1 MCDQIYPFILLFVGC
16 IVLLGLF
23 PSCVAMPDSNGPA
36 GFEETLALL
45 QAQSEV
51 TLLSDREGQGRV
63 AVVPEFNGRVM
74 MSGWNGSGS
83 PRLGWVNEPVVTGKE
98 RNPAFINHGGA
109 ERLWLSPEGGQFA
122 LFFKPGD
129 PFDLEHW
136 WTPTTFNSD
145 PYEVLDQSERH
156 IAMARDMRLSNY
168 QGTSFHF
175 RVLRTVA
182 IVERDDLND
191 ENDFEI
197 PSSLDFVG
205 FTTRNVLTNRGFSP
219 LSMKNG
225 LVSLW
230 ILSQFD
236 ANRDTWVIFPY
247 KTDAKGGKGPR
258 INDDYFG
265 KVPSERLRTLPEL
278 ECSLFKCDG
287 RRRTK
292 IGLSQGRARNRIG
305 SIDFGRNI
313 LTVVTFNMPR
323 EGAFAN
329 NSWKIQDEPFAGDVV
344 NSYNNGLEGKDADVP
359 ECFYELET
367 LSPVKEL
374 APGHRLEHINTTLHF
389 SGPLEDLDTISRK
402 LLGVDLFEVQEAIAH
417 RPIIVGEQ
425 IITIESVDDD
435 EEKAPR
441 KIRRGRHP
449 R

>member
-1 MCDQIYPFILLFVGC
+1 MSEQIYPFILLFVGC
-16 IVLLGLF
+16 VILLGLF
-23 PSCVAMPDSNGPA
+23 PACMATSDSGGPA
-36 GFEETLALL
+36 NFDQTLAVL
-45 QAQSEV
+45 QAQGEV
-51 TLLSDREGQGRV
+51 TVLGDREGESRV

-74 MSGWNGSGS
+74 MSGWDDADS

-98 RNPAFINHGGA
+98 RNPAFVNYGGA

-129 PFDLEHW
+129 PFDLDHW

-145 PYEVLDQSERH
+145 PYEILDQSNRH

-182 IVERDDLND
+182 ILERSDLNA
-191 ENDFEI
+191 ENDFEV
-197 PSSLDFVG
+197 PSSVRFVG
-205 FTTRNVLTNRGFSP
+205 FTTRNVLTNRGYSP
-219 LSMKNG
+219 LSMKKG

-236 ANRDTWVIFPY
+236 ANRDSWVIFPY
-247 KTDAKGGKGPR
+247 KTDAKGGRGPS

-265 KVPSERLRTLPEL
+265 KVPPERLKTLSEL
-278 ECSLFKCDG
+278 ECSLFKCDS

-313 LTVVTFNMPR
+313 LTVMTFNLPR
-323 EGAFAN
+323 EGAYAN
-329 NSWKIQDEPFAGDVV
+329 NSWKIQEEPFAGDVV
-344 NSYNNGLEGKDADVP
+344 NSYNNGIEGKDADVA

-367 LSPVKEL
+367 LSPVREL
-374 APGHRLEHINTTLHF
+374 SPGHRLEHINTTMHF
-389 SGPLEDLDTISRK
+389 CGPLEDLDTISQK
-402 LLGVDLFEVQEAIAH
+402 LLGVDLVKVRTALFTV
-417 RPIIVGEQ
+417 PVTGEER
-425 IITIESVDDD
+425 IITLEHV
-435 EEKAPR
+435 EKAEESGSK
-441 KIRRGRHP
+441 KIRKGRRP
-449 R
+449 K